1 MDGML
6 AQQEQEQEQLKRRR
20 ERAKVRGGEKE
31 GGHGAVILLKI
42 VSAFCL
48 TPLDDSVDFIHHSA
62 NIQCR
67 GRLLADLIGTGALS
81 QESAHWALVLVSR
94 NGEDS
99 LTFESILEGLRLVLA
114 SRHQAR
120 HGIRSYPQPD
130 ASDILNDNKTPIQSG
145 KRGST
150 CCASFDIPPPLS
162 VIVLCVFSTI
172 PILVTKSTASE
183 KHWHSALA
191 DKHAFILSPPHRAAR
206 RKSLWCHVSD
216 EKQREEKCQVEQG
229 GHALRDH

>member
-1 MDGML
+1 MRIRSL
-6 AQQEQEQEQLKRRR
+6 LSRSSKVFVLFLRRVIKRGTVLDSFFPRL
-20 ERAKVRGGEKE
+20 EVQASSS
-31 GGHGAVILLKI
+31 
-42 VSAFCL
+42 VS
-48 TPLDDSVDFIHHSA
+48 
-62 NIQCR
+62 
-67 GRLLADLIGTGALS
+67 
-81 QESAHWALVLVSR
+81 
-94 NGEDS
+94 
-99 LTFESILEGLRLVLA
+99 
-114 SRHQAR
+114 
-120 HGIRSYPQPD
+120 GIRSYPQPD